1 MGTAREKMKKEK
13 RPSLNRKEN
22 RAYLVGGGIASLSAA
37 AFLIR
42 DAGFPGNRISILEES
57 AIGGG
62 SLDGRG
68 TPREGYVIRGG
79 RMMNLSYLCTYDL
92 FSSIPSY
99 SEPKISVYQEILNF
113 NRKVKSHSLS
123 RVVEGGRKI
132 DVSKMGFDHKNRMEL
147 LSLFVKSEKACGD
160 DQIRDFFSDS
170 FFETNFWYMWA
181 TMFAFQPW
189 HSLVEFKRYLH
200 RFIHEFPRINTLAG
214 VDRTPLNQFDSLVLP
229 LQEWLKEKGVK
240 FEYGCKVTDVDFQT
254 DASQKKALGIRYTQ
268 RGRIENTSLNED
280 DLLLITLG
288 SMTEGSSLG
297 SMKKAP
303 KLLSKKDGGSW
314 PLWEKIAGKNNEFG
328 NPKIFDER
336 ISESKWESFTVTFK
350 DPTFFDRM
358 EKFTGNK
365 AGTGGLVTFKDSN
378 WLMSVVLA
386 HQPHFLKQPADIQV
400 CWGYGLFPDKLGNFI
415 HKKMSDCTGEEILRE
430 LLCHLR
436 FDDDRQKIIKHAIC
450 IPCMMPFITSQFLT
464 RRTGDRPA
472 VVPTGS
478 VNFGFIGQFCE
489 IPDDVVFTVEYS
501 VRAARMAVYSLLNI
515 KKEIPKVYK
524 DPNTL
529 KILFEAIKTILR

>member
-1 MGTAREKMKKEK
+1 MKKEQK
-13 RPSLNRKEN
+13 SSYNGKEKIEN
-22 RAYLVGGGIASLSAA
+22 RAYLVGGGISSLSAA

-42 DAGFPGNRISILEES
+42 DAGFPGNKISILEES
-57 AIGGG
+57 AISGG
-62 SLDGRG
+62 SLDGSG
-68 TPREGYVIRGG
+68 TAREGYVIRGG

-92 FSSIPSY
+92 FSSIPS
-99 SEPKISVYQEILNF
+99 SSDPSVSVYQEILNF
-113 NRKVKSHSLS
+113 NRKIKSHSLS
-123 RVVEGGRKI
+123 RVVEKGRKI
-132 DVSKMGFDHKNRMEL
+132 DVSKMGFNHKNRMEL
-147 LSLFVKSEKACGD
+147 LRLLVKSEESCGN

-229 LQEWLKEKGVK
+229 LQKWLQRNGVK
-240 FEYGCKVTDVDFQT
+240 FEYDCKVTDIDFQIDT
-254 DASQKKALGIRYTQ
+254 LRKKAVGIRYTQ
-268 RGRIENTSLNED
+268 KRRSKNISLND
-280 DLLLITLG
+280 NDLLLITLG
-288 SMTEGSSLG
+288 SMTEGSDLG

-314 PLWEKIAGKNNEFG
+314 PLWEKIASKNNEFG
-328 NPKIFDER
+328 HPKIFDER

-350 DPTFFDRM
+350 DPSFFDRM
-358 EKFTGNK
+358 EQFTGNK
-365 AGTGGLVTFKDSN
+365 AGTGGLVTIKDSN

-386 HQPHFLKQPADIQV
+386 HQPHFLNQPPNIQV
-400 CWGYGLFPDKLGNFI
+400 CWGYALFPDKIGNFV
-415 HKKMSDCTGEEILRE
+415 HKRMSDCSGEEILRE
-430 LLCHLR
+430 LLGHLQ
-436 FDDDRQKIIKHAIC
+436 FDDDLKKIIKHAIC

-464 RRTGDRPA
+464 RESGDRPA
-472 VVPTGS
+472 VVPKGA
-478 VNFGFIGQFCE
+478 VNFGFMGQFCE

-501 VRAARMAVYSLLNI
+501 VRSAQMAVYSLLNV

-529 KILFEAIKTILR
+529 KMLFEATKTMFR